1 MYNFGTKGGIMYC
14 IAPHEDLRRHRMG
27 KRDIQKTDKFLHS
40 NKPTN
45 YVPREKRLSAPKKEG
60 EW

>member
-1 MYNFGTKGGIMYC
+1 MYC